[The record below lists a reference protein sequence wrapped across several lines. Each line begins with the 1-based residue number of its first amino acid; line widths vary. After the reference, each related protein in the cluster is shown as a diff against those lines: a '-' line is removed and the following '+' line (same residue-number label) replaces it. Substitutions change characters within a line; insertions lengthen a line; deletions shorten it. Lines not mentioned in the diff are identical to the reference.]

1 MKKITNG
8 KKILD
13 QMLKVR
19 TSYPADVLKS
29 REVLAREAPEYLE
42 LFHKTY
48 LYVLNERSAL
58 SPKMK
63 ELIIIAADSM
73 QFYERGMRSHMAS
86 ALKLG
91 ATSDEIVDTLLAASI
106 AGGIHV
112 LSVALPIFDDVIN
125 AWRKNQEKARKSK
138 KLKK

>member
-19 TSYPADVLKS
+19 NSYPADVLKS
-29 REVLAREAPEYLE
+29 REILAREAPEYLE

-58 SPKMK
+58 SPKIK

-73 QFYERGMRSHMAS
+73 QFYERGLRSHMTS

-91 ATSDEIVDTLLAASI
+91 ATRDEIVDTLLTASI

-112 LSVALPIFDDVIN
+112 LSVALPIFDEVIH
-125 AWRKNQEKARKSK
+125 AWEKNQGKASK
-138 KLKK
+138 AGKVKK